1 MAIATDLK
9 SPLFYRKLTF
19 DQDKFKNSADE
30 ARKRLERL
38 ETQQAELG
46 LLQEAEADNQAAEEE
61 AQRQTP
67 QQRQFTLV
75 SQRMTVQRT
84 MPPTSQA
91 RTQPPPTTPQPTPSY
106 EQFSSRNLSVSYNPI
121 DMLA

>member
-38 ETQQAELG
+38 ETQQAKLG
-46 LLQEAEADNQAAEEE
+46 SLQEAEADNQAADEE

-84 MPPTSQA
+84 MPPTSKA
-91 RTQPPPTTPQPTPSY
+91 RTQPPTTPQPTPSY
-106 EQFSSRNLSVSYNPI
+106 EQFSSRNLSVSYSPI

>member
-1 MAIATDLK
+1 MAITTDLQ

-19 DQDKFKNSADE
+19 DLDKFKISADE

-46 LLQEAEADNQAAEEE
+46 SLQEAEADNQAAEEE
-61 AQRQTP
+61 AQKQRP
-67 QQRQFTLV
+67 QQRQISLV

-84 MPPTSQA
+84 MPPTSQD
-91 RTQPPPTTPQPTPSY
+91 RTQPPTTPQPTPSY
-106 EQFSSRNLSVSYNPI
+106 EQFSSRNLSVSYDPI

>member
-1 MAIATDLK
+1 MAITTDLQ

-46 LLQEAEADNQAAEEE
+46 SLQEAEADNGRGTYIWRRCEQLPRNECGRASARNHRVVDKISLAEERE
-61 AQRQTP
+61 
-67 QQRQFTLV
+67 
-75 SQRMTVQRT
+75 VQVER
-84 MPPTSQA
+84 
-91 RTQPPPTTPQPTPSY
+91 
-106 EQFSSRNLSVSYNPI
+106 
-121 DMLA
+121 

>member
-38 ETQQAELG
+38 ETQQAEVG
-46 LLQEAEADNQAAEEE
+46 SLQEAEADNQAAEEE
-61 AQRQTP
+61 AQRQAP

-91 RTQPPPTTPQPTPSY
+91 RTQPPTTPQPTPSY
-106 EQFSSRNLSVSYNPI
+106 EQFSSRNLSVSYSPI

>member
-19 DQDKFKNSADE
+19 DQDKFKSSADE

-46 LLQEAEADNQAAEEE
+46 SLQETEADNQAAEEE

-91 RTQPPPTTPQPTPSY
+91 RTQPPTTPQPTPSY
-106 EQFSSRNLSVSYNPI
+106 EQFSSRNLSVSYSPI

>member
-1 MAIATDLK
+1 MAITTDLQ

-46 LLQEAEADNQAAEEE
+46 SLQEAEADNQAAEEE
-61 AQRQTP
+61 AQNQRP
-67 QQRQFTLV
+67 QQRQFSLV

-84 MPPTSQA
+84 MPPTSQD
-91 RTQPPPTTPQPTPSY
+91 RTQPPTTPQPTPSY
-106 EQFSSRNLSVSYNPI
+106 EQFSSRNLSVSYDPI

>member
-46 LLQEAEADNQAAEEE
+46 SLQEAEADNQAVEEE

-84 MPPTSQA
+84 MPPTSKA
-91 RTQPPPTTPQPTPSY
+91 RTQPPTTPQPTPSY
-106 EQFSSRNLSVSYNPI
+106 EQFSSRNLSVSYSPI

>member
-46 LLQEAEADNQAAEEE
+46 SLQETEADNQAAEEE

-91 RTQPPPTTPQPTPSY
+91 RTQPPTTPQPTPSY
-106 EQFSSRNLSVSYNPI
+106 EQFSSRNLSVSYSPI